1 MTKIVT
7 LRVELQCVKAAPSWD
22 WKADHG
28 LILTQLEL
36 IELVLDPNETALTI
50 STAQLSC
57 AINDA
62 PALAVTALL
71 LEWRLLKF

>member
-1 MTKIVT
+1 M
-7 LRVELQCVKAAPSWD
+7 AAPSWG

-28 LILTQLEL
+28 LILTPLEL

-50 STAQLSC
+50 STAQLSR